1 MVHIITLIFLAGMGY
16 AEFRIMQMEIET
28 IEQRLDKKIK
38 IINALEERIDYL
50 EDKINQNGKYY
61 IFVLAAICNAIM
73 DKINF
78 HWDDSIFKGSR
89 FEQWAN
95 PAVSYRNKWKNHS
108 NSLGGER
115 FPGSST
121 IFVWTTD
128 LWHFAQSFM
137 LSLIHI

>member
-1 MVHIITLIFLAGMGY
+1 MVSIIFFILAG
-16 AEFRIMQMEIET
+16 
-28 IEQRLDKKIK
+28 
-38 IINALEERIDYL
+38 
-50 EDKINQNGKYY
+50 
-61 IFVLAAICNAIM
+61 ICNAVI

-78 HWDDSIFKGSR
+78 HWDESIFKGSR

-137 LSLIHI
+137 ILFFILGGLFYEGGLVTVFDPFWVNTLIDFILFKLVFSLTFELFWSTILEKR